1 MKKEWPTILYFGNDW
16 FGDNRTSSHHI
27 ARLLGKEFR
36 IVYIECPGLRAP
48 KGSSRDIKKI
58 FSKVKKSLAG
68 VRILDQK
75 FFLFTIFQIPFH
87 KIKFLRAVN
96 RFIIISSLKGLC
108 RKLKI
113 KNPILWF
120 VVPHLADV
128 LGKIDEQLVV
138 YYCIDDYASLP
149 GVNKEMI
156 QKMDA
161 ELTKKADIVFV
172 SAEPLL
178 ESKQKFNPRVILSR
192 HGVDFEHFNQAC
204 SLEMKIADEVKSL
217 KKPVIGFFGLIETWV
232 DLDLIK
238 FLAEARP
245 DWNFLMIGRVA
256 VSANPCESLSNVHFI
271 GSKKYE
277 VLPHYAKIFDAAI
290 IPCKLNKLIINFNP
304 LKLREYL
311 AMGKPVVTIR
321 VPEVEAFSD
330 VVEIADTYQE
340 FLEKLDFVLSHDNP
354 GKMQKRLEKV
364 RDSSWE
370 LKVKAVTAEVDKILQ
385 AKVNY

>member
-1 MKKEWPTILYFGNDW
+1 MKENWPTILYFGNDW

-27 ARLLGKEFR
+27 ARLLGNKFR
-36 IVYIECPGLRAP
+36 IVYIECPGLRSP
-48 KGSSRDIKKI
+48 RGSSRDIKKI

-68 VRILDQK
+68 VRMLSQR
-75 FFLFTIFQIPFH
+75 FFLYTIFQIPFH

-96 RFIIISSLKGLC
+96 RLIIVSSLKGLC

-113 KNPILWF
+113 KDPIIWF

-128 LGKIDEQLVV
+128 LGKLNERLAV

-156 QKMDA
+156 QKMDE
-161 ELTKKADIVFV
+161 ELTRKADIVFV

-178 ESKQKFNPRVILSR
+178 ESKRKLNPRVILSR

-204 SLEMKIADEVKSL
+204 SPEVEIADEVKSL
-217 KKPVIGFFGLIETWV
+217 KRPVIGFFGLIETWV

-245 DWNFLMIGRVA
+245 HWNFLMIGRVA
-256 VSANPCESLSNVHFI
+256 VSDNPCESLSNVHFI
-271 GSKKYE
+271 GSRKYE
-277 VLPHYAKIFDAAI
+277 FLPRYAKIFDAAI
-290 IPCKLNKLIINFNP
+290 IPCKINKLIINFNP

-321 VPEVEAFSD
+321 VPEVETFSD

-340 FLEKLDFVLSHDNP
+340 FLEKLDYVLSHDDFE
-354 GKMQKRLEKV
+354 KMKKRLDKV
-364 RDSSWE
+364 KDSSWE
-370 LKVKAVTAEVDKILQ
+370 RRVKVVTDEVDKVLQ
-385 AKVNY
+385 AKTIY